1 MLLVLTADYGVMGQP
16 FMRLLLTRG
25 MEGTQPGE
33 RSQEEYLNKEFTAT
47 THKKRVCSRV
57 SMITYKIF
65 ISVD

>member
-33 RSQEEYLNKEFTAT
+33 RSQEEYLNKKFTAT
-47 THKKRVCSRV
+47 THKKRV
-57 SMITYKIF
+57 
-65 ISVD
+65 D